1 MRSFAKNPSR
11 LRPSDEQG
19 ATLVEELVTVA
30 IIGMGI
36 VILVAMITTGAIGVR
51 QVDDKVVA
59 ESLTRSQLELIKD
72 AAYEAD
78 PVTNP
83 YPGVAPIPNYIV
95 AIGIEYWN
103 ASSSTFVPVLRND
116 GLQRITVTVTSGGTT
131 LVQTAEYKVD
141 R

>member
-36 VILVAMITTGAIGVR
+36 VILVAMITTGVIGVR

-83 YPGVAPIPNYIV
+83 YPGVAPIPNYIFPSCSIR
-95 AIGIEYWN
+95 AISYYSMMNINFIRSCKFTIPFCCIEN
-103 ASSSTFVPVLRND
+103 
-116 GLQRITVTVTSGGTT
+116 
-131 LVQTAEYKVD
+131 
-141 R
+141 